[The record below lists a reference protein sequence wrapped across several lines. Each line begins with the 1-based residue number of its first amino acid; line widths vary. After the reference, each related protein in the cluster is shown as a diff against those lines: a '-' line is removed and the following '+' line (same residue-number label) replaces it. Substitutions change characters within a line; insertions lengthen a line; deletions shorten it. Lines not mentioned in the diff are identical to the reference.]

1 MVVTGAG
8 AGIGRALA
16 RGLAAAGARVVVN
29 DLVFEAAT
37 AVAQE
42 IGGYPHP
49 GDVGTEKGVRELV
62 AGAREYLGE
71 IDIYCSNAGI
81 AIGAGPDAP
90 DAAWQQSW
98 EVNLMAHVRASRELL
113 PAWLARG
120 RGCFVVTASAAGL
133 LTMLGT
139 ATYSVT
145 KHAAES
151 YAEWLAAT
159 YAHRGL
165 AVHCICPQ
173 GVRTNMLAQS
183 GEAGKVVLQD
193 AAIEPEQV
201 AEALLAGL
209 AAGTFLIL
217 PHPEVRGY
225 YALRASDTDRWLRGM
240 NRMQQR
246 IEAVQQEL
254 GEAPAAGNAGSI
266 A

>member
-8 AGIGRALA
+8 TGIGRALA

-29 DLVFEAAT
+29 DLDAEAAT
-37 AVAQE
+37 AVAGE
-42 IGGYPHP
+42 IGGHPAP
-49 GDVGTEKGVRELV
+49 GDASTADGVRALV
-62 AGAREYLGE
+62 AEARGHLGE
-71 IDIYCSNAGI
+71 IDVYCSNAGI
-81 AIGAGPDAP
+81 AAGLGPDTP
-90 DAAWQQSW
+90 DAVWQEAW

-133 LTMLGT
+133 LTMLGS

-151 YAEWLAAT
+151 YAEWLAAS
-159 YAHRGL
+159 YGHRGL
-165 AVHCICPQ
+165 VVHCICPQ
-173 GVRTNMLAQS
+173 GVRTSMLART
-183 GEAGKVVLQD
+183 GAAGQLVLQD

-201 AEALLAGL
+201 ADALLEGMADGR
-209 AAGTFLIL
+209 FLIL

-225 YALRASDTDRWLRGM
+225 YQLRASDTDKWLRGM

-246 IEAVQQEL
+246 IEALER
-254 GEAPAAGNAGSI
+254 GDA
-266 A
+266 

>member
-8 AGIGRALA
+8 TGIGRALA

-113 PAWLARG
+113 PAGAVGGDRIEMRESVG
-120 RGCFVVTASAAGL
+120 FGYVPDPPGVVPSSA
-133 LTMLGT
+133 
-139 ATYSVT
+139 
-145 KHAAES
+145 
-151 YAEWLAAT
+151 LAARS
-159 YAHRGL
+159 AD
-165 AVHCICPQ
+165 P
-173 GVRTNMLAQS
+173 
-183 GEAGKVVLQD
+183 
-193 AAIEPEQV
+193 
-201 AEALLAGL
+201 
-209 AAGTFLIL
+209 GT
-217 PHPEVRGY
+217 
-225 YALRASDTDRWLRGM
+225 RA
-240 NRMQQR
+240 
-246 IEAVQQEL
+246 
-254 GEAPAAGNAGSI
+254 
-266 A
+266 

>member
-1 MVVTGAG
+1 M
-8 AGIGRALA
+8 
-16 RGLAAAGARVVVN
+16 VVN
-29 DLVFEAAT
+29 DLNFEAAT
-37 AVAQE
+37 AVAKE
-42 IGGYPHP
+42 IGGYPAP
-49 GDVGTEKGVRELV
+49 GDVATEPGVTALI
-62 AGAREYLGE
+62 AAARDCLGE

-81 AIGAGPDAP
+81 AAGTGPDTP

-98 EVNLMAHVRASRELL
+98 EVNVMAHVRASRELL
-113 PAWLARG
+113 PAWLERG

-133 LTMLGT
+133 LTMLGS

-159 YAHRGL
+159 YEHRGL

-201 AEALLAGL
+201 AEALLAGM
-209 AAGTFLIL
+209 AAGRFLIL
-217 PHPEVRGY
+217 PHPEVPGTTRCG
-225 YALRASDTDRWLRGM
+225 
-240 NRMQQR
+240 
-246 IEAVQQEL
+246 
-254 GEAPAAGNAGSI
+254 PATPTGGCAG
-266 A
+266 

>member
-1 MVVTGAG
+1 VAIEIAGAGAVVTGAG

-16 RGLAAAGARVVVN
+16 RGLAGAGARVVVN
-29 DLVFEAAT
+29 DLNFEAAT
-37 AVAQE
+37 AVAKE
-42 IGGYPHP
+42 IGGYPAP
-49 GDVGTEKGVRELV
+49 GDVSTARGVHDLV
-62 AGAREYLGE
+62 DAAREYLNE
-71 IDIYCSNAGI
+71 IDIYCSNAGV

-90 DAAWQQSW
+90 DEAWQQSW
-98 EVNLMAHVRASRELL
+98 DVNLMAHVRASRELL
-113 PAWLARG
+113 PAWLERG

-165 AVHCICPQ
+165 VVHCICPQ

-183 GEAGKVVLQD
+183 GEAGKVVLQA

-201 AEALLAGL
+201 AEALLEGM
-209 AAGTFLIL
+209 AAGRFLIL
-217 PHPEVRGY
+217 PHPEVAGY
-225 YALRASDTDRWLRGM
+225 YQGRATDADRWLAGM

-246 IEAVQQEL
+246 IEEVERGMA
-254 GEAPAAGNAGSI
+254 
-266 A
+266 

>member
-1 MVVTGAG
+1 VTVEIAGAGVVVTGAG
-8 AGIGRALA
+8 SGIGRALA

-29 DLVFEAAT
+29 DLNVEAAT

-42 IGGYPHP
+42 IGGYPAP
-49 GDVGTEKGVRELV
+49 GDVSTAPGVHGLID
-62 AGAREYLGE
+62 AAREYLNE

-90 DAAWQQSW
+90 DEAWQQSW

-113 PAWLARG
+113 PAWLERG

-165 AVHCICPQ
+165 VVHCICPQ

-183 GEAGKVVLQD
+183 GEAGKVVLQA

-201 AEALLAGL
+201 AEALLAAL
-209 AAGTFLIL
+209 ASGTFLVL
-217 PHPEVRGY
+217 PHPEVHAY
-225 YALRASDTDRWLRGM
+225 YQGRATDPDRWLRGM

-246 IEAVQQEL
+246 IEEVERGMA
-254 GEAPAAGNAGSI
+254 
-266 A
+266 